1 MKLKTRTNFIL
12 LIVVSIFICLFFAK
26 DYLVVNEEPT
36 KSDVIIVLSGAPGR
50 LEKAASLYHE
60 GYAEKVMLTTS
71 RASGLTKENALALGI
86 SDEAV
91 ILEEEA
97 TSTYTNALYA
107 RETMEKSGLDSAI
120 VVTSDYHTRRSK
132 LSFDRV
138 FSDSRIEYSIVA
150 SPTDGELGGFSNQM
164 AFKEYFKLVGY
175 IFGFY
180 RWIDL

>member
-1 MKLKTRTNFIL
+1 MKLKTMTNLIL
-12 LIVVSIFICLFFAK
+12 LITVSILFCLFFAK

-36 KSDVIIVLSGAPGR
+36 KSDVIIVLSGAAGR

-60 GYAEKVMLTTS
+60 GYAEQVMLTTS
-71 RASGLTKENALALGI
+71 SASGLTKENAMRLGI
-86 SDEAV
+86 PEEAL
-91 ILEEEA
+91 IMEEKA

-107 RETMEKSGLDSAI
+107 REAMEKSGLESAI

-138 FSDSRIEYSIVA
+138 FSDSKIEYSIVA
-150 SPTDGELGGFSNQM
+150 SPTHGEVGDFSNRI

-175 IFGFY
+175 ILGLY
-180 RWIDL
+180 RWVDL